1 MVLQFVG
8 NLHHASKTSHSTF
21 PMRLCYGLMRRIFHP
36 SWLLT
41 LVVGIGL
48 TGCAGLQ
55 DPAGLAWDPGATPD
69 YTSNSA
75 WVSLPD
81 REDESDAVPKNLP
94 EAERTMDSL
103 DVDVF
108 FVHPTQ
114 FFRGEHWNAHMDNRK
129 VNALN
134 AKYPMR
140 LQASAFNIGGR
151 LYAPTYRQAHIGVFT
166 WQDSTSW
173 KALELAYEDVK
184 AAFQHYLDHWNNG
197 RPIILAGHSQGSWHI
212 RWLLQEF
219 FDGKPLQDQLVVAYA
234 PGFDF
239 YATDFEHVPY
249 CANADETGCVCAW
262 MSYGEGYF
270 PNWLEA
276 NGKTP
281 MCTHPITWKLEGT
294 NSIEDHQGVVL
305 SQMRYAYPE
314 AVVAH
319 VERGVLQVHKPDV
332 PFAGLLHR
340 ENWHV
345 GDINLFWLNIRNNAK
360 QRTLNH
366 RQKSIHK

>member
-8 NLHHASKTSHSTF
+8 NLHHTLLTIEATF
-21 PMRLCYGLMRRIFHP
+21 LMRLCYGLMRQNFP
-36 SWLLT
+36 SVWLLAW
-41 LVVGIGL
+41 VVGSGL
-48 TGCAGLQ
+48 TSCAGLQ
-55 DPAGLAWDPGATPD
+55 DPAGLTWDPGAAPN
-69 YTSNSA
+69 YTSDAA
-75 WVSLPD
+75 WLSLPGRVD
-81 REDESDAVPKNLP
+81 ASDEVPKKLP
-94 EAERTMDSL
+94 QTEIAVDSL
-103 DVDVF
+103 EVDVF

-114 FFRGEHWNAHMDNRK
+114 LFKGDHWNAHLDNRK

-134 AKYPMR
+134 TKFPMR

-151 LYAPTYRQAHIGVFT
+151 LYAPAYRQAHIGVFT

-173 KALELAYEDVK
+173 KALELAYDDVK
-184 AAFQHYLDHWNNG
+184 ASFEHYLKHWNNG

-219 FDGKPLQDQLVVAYA
+219 FDGKPLQEQLVVAYA

-239 YATDFEHVPY
+239 YATDFDQLRY
-249 CANADETGCVCAW
+249 CTSAEETGCVCSW
-262 MSYGEGYF
+262 MSYGEGYY
-270 PNWLEA
+270 PGWLQV

-281 MCTHPITWKLEGT
+281 VCTHPITWALDGT
-294 NSIEDHQGVVL
+294 NAIEDHEGVVL

-319 VERGVLQVHKPDV
+319 IERGVLQVHEPDV
-332 PFAGLLHR
+332 PFGKALQR

-360 QRTLNH
+360 QRARLH
-366 RQKSIHK
+366 R